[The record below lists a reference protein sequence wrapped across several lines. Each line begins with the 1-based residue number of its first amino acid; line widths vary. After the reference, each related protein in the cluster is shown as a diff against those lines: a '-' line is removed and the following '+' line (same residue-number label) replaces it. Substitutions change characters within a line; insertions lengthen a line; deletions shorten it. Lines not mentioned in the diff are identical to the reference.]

1 MLEINPLFR
10 PTASQ
15 LLENK
20 IFDGVRVTEN
30 EKIEPMGKIKI
41 SIDTNLFKFDYENEK
56 LAHDE
61 E

>member
-30 EKIEPMGKIKI
+30 EKIEPMAKIKI
-41 SIDTNLFKFDYENEK
+41 SIDTN
-56 LAHDE
+56 
-61 E
+61 